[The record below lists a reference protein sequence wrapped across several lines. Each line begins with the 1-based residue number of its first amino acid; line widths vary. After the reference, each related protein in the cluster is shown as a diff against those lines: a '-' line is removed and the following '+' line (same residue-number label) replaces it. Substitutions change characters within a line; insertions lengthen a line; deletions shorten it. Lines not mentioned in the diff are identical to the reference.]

1 VARKKI
7 NYTKILANSGVAFF
21 TTLSGVLTADAL
33 LNLKIALPDFLV
45 IAFIP
50 AVIQFGLSFCKEL
63 GKMEEEQEGGGSKGS
78 KRNSPARVLPSTAQK
93 NWKKRANNFIGYLVF
108 WE

>member
-1 VARKKI
+1 VTRKKI

-63 GKMEEEQEGGGSKGS
+63 GKMEEEQEGGGRGS
-78 KRNSPARVLPSTAQK
+78 KRNSPTRVLSGTAQK
-93 NWKKRANNFIGYLVF
+93 NWKKRANIFLGYLVF

>member
-1 VARKKI
+1 MARKKI
-7 NYTKILANSGVAFF
+7 NYTKILSNSGVAFF

-33 LNLKIALPDFLV
+33 LNLKIAVPDFLI

-63 GKMEEEQEGGGSKGS
+63 GKIEEEQEGGGSKGS
-78 KRNSPARVLPSTAQK
+78 KRNNPTHVLSGTVQK
-93 NWKKRANNFIGYLVF
+93 NWRKRADNFIGYLVF

>member
-1 VARKKI
+1 MTRKKI

-63 GKMEEEQEGGGSKGS
+63 GKVEEEQEGGSRGG
-78 KRNSPARVLPSTAQK
+78 KRNSPTRVLSNTAQK
-93 NWKKRANNFIGYLVF
+93 NWRKRANNFIGYLVF

>member
-1 VARKKI
+1 MTRKKI

-33 LNLKIALPDFLV
+33 LDLKIALPDILV
-45 IAFIP
+45 IALIP
-50 AVIQFGLSFCKEL
+50 AIIQFGLSFCKEL
-63 GKMEEEQEGGGSKGS
+63 GKMEEEQEGGGGRGS
-78 KRNSPARVLPSTAQK
+78 KRNSPTHVLSNTAQK
-93 NWKKRANNFIGYLVF
+93 NWRKRANNFIGYLVF